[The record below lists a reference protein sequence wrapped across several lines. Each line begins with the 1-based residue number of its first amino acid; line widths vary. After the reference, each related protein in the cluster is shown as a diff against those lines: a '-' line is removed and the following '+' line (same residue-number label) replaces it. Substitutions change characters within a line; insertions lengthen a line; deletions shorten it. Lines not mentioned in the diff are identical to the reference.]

1 MKKFR
6 QMNRTLQFFLVFL
19 LLAVLTAVSFFAL
32 DYQKLKERGYLNAD
46 DLSIELYDEYSL
58 FHIGKGGIVLN
69 GRWISSILPV
79 KKYDVSYDLDGIRHL
94 TLGGGGVEIT
104 ILQSDENRIH
114 ITSDAREIREERKD
128 GTLAFDAGKKY
139 SISCKVECK
148 DPETLALVVQGGA
161 IEFEND
167 GAALKSL
174 DVSAP
179 AVEFR
184 STTERSYPV
193 KIEGASVEGEIEVRE
208 NHYRVNLR
216 ATAVE
221 WNGTDVFP
229 GGKPFTKTFGTGK
242 DALEISGTVIE
253 LSLND

>member
-69 GRWISSILPV
+69 GSWISSFLPEEE
-79 KKYDVSYDLDGIRHL
+79 YDFSYDLDGVRHL
-94 TLGGGGVEIT
+94 AFRAGGVEVT
-104 ILQSDENRIH
+104 VVRSDKNRIH
-114 ITSDAREIREERKD
+114 ITSDGREIREERKD
-128 GTLAFDAGKKY
+128 GTLTLDAGAHH
-139 SISCKVECK
+139 SISCSVECK

-174 DVSAP
+174 DLAAA
-179 AVEFR
+179 AVEFQ
-184 STTERSYPV
+184 SKTAQSYPV
-193 KIEGASVEGEIEVRE
+193 KIEGASVEGEIRVRE
-208 NHYRVNLR
+208 NHYQVNLR
-216 ATAVE
+216 GTAIE

-229 GGKPFTKTFGTGK
+229 GGKAFTKTFGTGR